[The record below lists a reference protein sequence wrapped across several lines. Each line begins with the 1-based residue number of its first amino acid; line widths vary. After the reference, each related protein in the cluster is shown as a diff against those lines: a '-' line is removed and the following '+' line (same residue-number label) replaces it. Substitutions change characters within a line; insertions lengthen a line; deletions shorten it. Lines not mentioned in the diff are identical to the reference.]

1 MKDIMHLGLLWL
13 DHNTLIMIILEKGV
27 VTLEKLYVDFIFVGE
42 SNKMP
47 NELKMELRTL
57 HQAEIVR

>member
-1 MKDIMHLGLLWL
+1 MKDIMHPWAYYGL

-42 SNKMP
+42 S
-47 NELKMELRTL
+47 
-57 HQAEIVR
+57 Q